1 MKTFWTLL
9 PFWIL
14 IRSGRG
20 CTNTDYGAADPYGDA
35 CDAYDSHPSWC
46 GGYDDSDFT
55 SNEMCCICGGGFTA
69 HPTPHPYSPTP
80 EPSAT
85 HKPTPAA
92 VCEDTCY
99 GQSCDY
105 WDELGYSCEVLESTY
120 NCGCGGCDCDDE
132 GSSGRSCDGCGASAT
147 YAEVITTSEGYS
159 KRTITTS
166 GCPNHYSICTGK
178 PRSDGVCGDIGAEGT
193 ASEASDLD
201 QTIAVPGEPV
211 LARSTTNIECDM
223 GAIAVALNGVAIY
236 AGAVNTQCDLLDV
249 EDDSSEA
256 SYAPL
261 QHVPSQ
267 PLLGVSVL
275 SSTL

>member
-1 MKTFWTLL
+1 MQLCWRNFRVVLDMTKNIRRTPFSKQFNRISAGRPRWPPPPAAGILMKTFCTLL

-14 IRSGRG
+14 IRSGR
-20 CTNTDYGAADPYGDA
+20 
-35 CDAYDSHPSWC
+35 
-46 GGYDDSDFT
+46 
-55 SNEMCCICGGGFTA
+55 
-69 HPTPHPYSPTP
+69 
-80 EPSAT
+80 
-85 HKPTPAA
+85 
-92 VCEDTCY
+92 
-99 GQSCDY
+99 
-105 WDELGYSCEVLESTY
+105 
-120 NCGCGGCDCDDE
+120 
-132 GSSGRSCDGCGASAT
+132 SSGSSCDGCGASAT
-147 YAEVITTSEGYS
+147 YAEVISQESGYS

-178 PRSDGVCGDIGAEGT
+178 PLSAGVCGDIGAEGT
-193 ASEASDLD
+193 ASEAFDQN

-211 LARSTTNIECDM
+211 LARSTTDIECDM

-236 AGAVNTQCDLLDV
+236 AGAVSRQCDLLDV

>member
-1 MKTFWTLL
+1 MKPFWTLL

-20 CTNTDYGAADPYGDA
+20 QGPG
-35 CDAYDSHPSWC
+35 SGP
-46 GGYDDSDFT
+46 GG
-55 SNEMCCICGGGFTA
+55 
-69 HPTPHPYSPTP
+69 
-80 EPSAT
+80 
-85 HKPTPAA
+85 
-92 VCEDTCY
+92 
-99 GQSCDY
+99 
-105 WDELGYSCEVLESTY
+105 
-120 NCGCGGCDCDDE
+120 
-132 GSSGRSCDGCGASAT
+132 GSSGGSCDGCGASAT
-147 YAEVITTSEGYS
+147 YAEEISQESGYS

-178 PRSDGVCGDIGAEGT
+178 SAVSVCGDIGAEGT
-193 ASEASDLD
+193 ASEASDQD

-211 LARSTTNIECDM
+211 LATSTTDIECDM

-236 AGAVNTQCDLLDV
+236 AGAVNEQCDLVDV

-256 SYAPL
+256 SCAPL
-261 QHVPSQ
+261 QHVPPQ